1 MSKRGAT
8 TSTDVSVLDRF
19 EVRPATMKTEAN
31 IYPVESAQLFG
42 SKEAAA
48 TVKS

>member
-1 MSKRGAT
+1 M
-8 TSTDVSVLDRF
+8 STDVSLLDRF
-19 EVRPATMKTEAN
+19 EVRQPAIMKTEGN

-48 TVKS
+48 AVES